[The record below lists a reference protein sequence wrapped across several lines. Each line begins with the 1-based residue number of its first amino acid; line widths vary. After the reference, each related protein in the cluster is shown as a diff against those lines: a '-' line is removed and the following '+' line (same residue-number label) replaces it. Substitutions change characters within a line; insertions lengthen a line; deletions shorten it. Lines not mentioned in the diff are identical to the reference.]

1 MTLHP
6 PRRTPEEE
14 MRLMILYTIA
24 HLPPCTATQLQQI
37 LFDYNEM
44 NYFDM
49 MFALND
55 LCANGQLIREKFEG
69 DTVYRVTDAGKEVLA
84 LFAARVPQSMKN
96 YMAHRGLDFQAHLKE
111 EEQYPRQIRKTEQG
125 DYVVSLGIEENGRP
139 VMQLTVSV
147 PSPLMAQ
154 DMVNSWAKKAGEFY
168 KNTMFTL
175 AEDDQ

>member
-14 MRLMILYTIA
+14 TRLMILYTIH
-24 HLPPCTATQLQQI
+24 HLPPCTSTQLQQI

-69 DTVYRVTDAGKEVLA
+69 DTVYRMTEAGQEVLL
-84 LFAARVPQSMKN
+84 LFAARVPQSVKN
-96 YMAHRGLDFQAHLKE
+96 YVAHQGLLFQARLKE
-111 EEQYPRQIRKTEQG
+111 DEQYPRQIRKTENG
-125 DYVVSLGIEENGRP
+125 DYVVSLGIEENGKP

-147 PSPLMAQ
+147 PSPSMAQ

-168 KNTMFTL
+168 QNTMFTL